1 MHRLVQLTTVLSLV
15 AAPALGMRGGIP
27 QRPVGATQ
35 RPAQPAPAKPSSA
48 AERAQKLPPPL
59 RERARATLAEPD
71 EVKRGDLAEEL
82 IKANPAA
89 TLDFALALLDEEASP
104 VVRAEILDELKKDV
118 DPRIGPALE
127 RRLLNDPD
135 PSIAIAALEVL
146 QRRSTLPLLAMLEK
160 RIAAVR
166 AAGDTR
172 QLQLLAI
179 EQERWATIV
188 RGGLLPTFMQQP
200 PPVFAAA
207 PAAWPV
213 RVLAF
218 GDFGDGSDSQKQVA
232 GAMLSYHAQK
242 RFDFALTLGDNFYST
257 GMASPD
263 DPRWKTWWSDL
274 YDPLRIPF
282 YATLGNHDWGQPN
295 SPAAEMI
302 FSQRSTT
309 WRMPAAYYTFTA
321 GEAQFFALDTDVIS
335 EKQLLWLKDAL
346 DASQARWKI
355 VYGHHPI
362 YSEGAH
368 EDNNTKIAQLLPLLR
383 DRADIYLAGHDHD
396 MQHLKPEGRLH
407 FFVAG
412 SGGKLRPIEPGPRSL
427 FARSANG
434 FAVLEV
440 QRDAVAVA
448 FVDVGGQELYRHELR
463 RERTY

>member
-1 MHRLVQLTTVLSLV
+1 MHAPGRHTLLLSLLIV
-15 AAPALGMRGGIP
+15 SIGG
-27 QRPVGATQ
+27 VGAVSQRSSGPTQ
-35 RPAQPAPAKPSSA
+35 KAAQPAPARSQSA

-59 RERARATLAEPD
+59 REQARAILAERD

-89 TLDFALALLDEEASP
+89 TLDFVLALLEEDVSP
-104 VVRAEILDELKKDV
+104 VVRAEILDELEKDT

-135 PSIAIAALEVL
+135 PDIAVASLEVL
-146 QRRSTLPLLAMLEK
+146 RHRATSPLLDLLNR

-166 AAGDTR
+166 TAGDAR
-172 QLQLLAI
+172 QLRRLAE
-179 EQERWATIV
+179 EQERWTSVV

-200 PPVFAAA
+200 PPPFAAA
-207 PAAWPV
+207 PAGWPV
-213 RVLAF
+213 RILAF
-218 GDFGDGSDSQKQVA
+218 GDFGDGSDSQKHVA
-232 GAMLSYHAQK
+232 ASMLSYHTRQ
-242 RFDFALTLGDNFYST
+242 RFDFAITLGDNFYST
-257 GMASPD
+257 GMASLD
-263 DPRWKTWWSDL
+263 DERWKTWWSDL
-274 YDPLRIPF
+274 HDPLRIPF

-295 SPAAEMI
+295 SPAAEI
-302 FSQRSTT
+302 LFSQRSPS

-321 GEAQFFALDTDVIS
+321 GDAQFFALDTDVIS

-346 DASQARWKI
+346 DASKARWKV

-368 EDNNTKIAQLLPLLR
+368 EDNNTKIEQLLPLLR
-383 DRADIYLAGHDHD
+383 DRAHIYLAGHDHD
-396 MQHLKPEGRLH
+396 MQHLKPEGQLH

-427 FARSANG
+427 FAKSANG

-440 QRDAVAVA
+440 QRESVSVA
-448 FVDVGGQELYRHELR
+448 FFDVAGQELYRYALR
-463 RERTY
+463 QENNY